1 MRKTSIFYNN
11 PIAKT
16 LVAEFINTKLA
27 YNIKSIRKQGIID
40 ILLLSEFLPNV
51 NTEIYGLLYNN
62 MSSFVIYS
70 QNNKKFY
77 LPRGPKSY
85 HKQKFVNVLKRA
97 VRNYLTLRKIKQ
109 KDRLNILKI
118 MALRFWNEL

>member
-85 HKQKFVNVLKRA
+85 HK
-97 VRNYLTLRKIKQ
+97 
-109 KDRLNILKI
+109 
-118 MALRFWNEL
+118 